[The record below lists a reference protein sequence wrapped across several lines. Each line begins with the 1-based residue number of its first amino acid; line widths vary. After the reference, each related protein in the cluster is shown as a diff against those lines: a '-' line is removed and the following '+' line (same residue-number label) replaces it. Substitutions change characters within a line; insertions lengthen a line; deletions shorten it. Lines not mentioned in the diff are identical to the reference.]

1 MQKFERLLLILNLI
15 RSRPGIQASEL
26 AAETGVSQRTV
37 YRDILNLASQYP
49 VLSDNGYRLLPT
61 AFLKTMNLTEDEYNL
76 FQTALS
82 CPALSRPDLKS
93 RVRTLKAKIDTVVNP
108 EIRKS
113 DPSANLTCAAPFAHR
128 TEMASLQTIASTLE
142 KAIRSSR
149 VVEIT
154 LSDGSVPVEETLH
167 PYHLLFYYHNWTV
180 IGYSEEKSEFEGLSL
195 MQIKKITL
203 TNRIFQR
210 ESNFSLEDFF
220 RSHWGLKSG
229 EETVVKLRFKGQ
241 AAQEIFSRPH
251 HPAEKKERT
260 GYDEVHYAVTIQGSE
275 EMLRWIL
282 SFGPD
287 VEVLAP
293 AHLRHRVIDLIK
305 KQAEIYSLRPTAKT
319 GTLTERAAEIKSH

>member
-15 RSRPGIQASEL
+15 RSRPGIRASEL

-49 VLSDNGYRLLPT
+49 VFSDNGYRLLPT
-61 AFLKTMNLTEDEYNL
+61 AYLKTMNLTEDEYNL

-82 CPALSRPDLKS
+82 CPALSCPDLKS

-108 EIRKS
+108 GIRKS
-113 DPSANLTCAAPFAHR
+113 DPSANLTCAAPFAHP
-128 TEMASLQTIASTLE
+128 TEMANLQTIASTLE

-154 LSDGSVPVEETLH
+154 QPDGSVPVKETLR

-195 MQIKKITL
+195 KQIKKITL

-210 ESNFSLEDFF
+210 ESDFSLENFF
-220 RSHWGLKSG
+220 HSHWGLKPG
-229 EETVVKLRFKGQ
+229 EETVVKLRFRGQ
-241 AAQEIFSRPH
+241 AAREIFSRPH

-260 GYDEVHYAVTIQGSE
+260 GYDEVHYAVTVQGAE

-282 SFGPD
+282 GFGPD

-293 AHLRHRVIDLIK
+293 AHLRRRVIDLIK
-305 KQAEIYSLRPTAKT
+305 KQAESYGLNPSAET
-319 GTLTERAAEIKSH
+319 GILTERRAEMKNR